1 MNHKI
6 QYHTAQIEGLDIFYR
21 EAGAPGSPVVLLL
34 HGFPTSSQMYR
45 QLIPAL
51 ADQYHVIAPDYPG
64 FGYSSAP
71 DHDQFQYSFNHFS
84 QLIEELLSQLN
95 IQSFY
100 VYLMDYGA
108 PVGFRIAARHPER
121 VRGLI
126 IQNGNAYEEGLEEFW
141 NPIKAYWEDPAN
153 PDKREALRWLTS
165 IEATKWQYTHGVRD
179 TSLISP
185 DTYTLDQAL
194 LDRPGN
200 QEIQLDLFLDY
211 GSNPPLYPAWQQYF
225 RDAQPPTL
233 IVWGQGDHI
242 FPENG
247 AHPYLRDLPD
257 AELHILKDAGH
268 FALESHGPEI
278 IGYIRAFLECQS
290 S

>member
-6 QYHTAQIEGLDIFYR
+6 QYRTAQIEGLDIFYR

-71 DHDQFQYSFNHFS
+71 DHDQFQYSFDHFS
-84 QLIEELLSQLN
+84 QLIEELLDQLN

-153 PDKREALRWLTS
+153 PDKREALRSLTS

-278 IGYIRAFLECQS
+278 IDYIRAFLERQS

>member
-6 QYHTAQIEGLDIFYR
+6 QYRTAQIEGLDIFYR

-71 DHDQFQYSFNHFS
+71 DHEQFQYSFDHFS
-84 QLIEELLSQLN
+84 QLIEELLDQLN

-153 PDKREALRWLTS
+153 PDKREALRSLTS

-278 IGYIRAFLECQS
+278 IGYIRAFLERQS

>member
-6 QYHTAQIEGLDIFYR
+6 QYRTAQIEGLDIFYR

-71 DHDQFQYSFNHFS
+71 DHDQFQYSFDHFS
-84 QLIEELLSQLN
+84 QLIEELLDQLN

-126 IQNGNAYEEGLEEFW
+126 IQNGNAYDEGLEEFW

-153 PDKREALRWLTS
+153 PDKREALRSLTS
-165 IEATKWQYTHGVRD
+165 IDATKWQYTHGVRD

-278 IGYIRAFLECQS
+278 IDYIRAFLERQS

>member
-1 MNHKI
+1 MSHKI
-6 QYHTAQIEGLDIFYR
+6 QYRTAQIEGLDIFYR

-71 DHDQFQYSFNHFS
+71 DHDQFQYSFDHFS
-84 QLIEELLSQLN
+84 QLIEELLAQLN
-95 IQSFY
+95 IQNFY

-278 IGYIRAFLECQS
+278 IDYIRAFLERQS

>member
-1 MNHKI
+1 MEHKI
-6 QYHTAQIEGLDIFYR
+6 QYHTVQINGLNIFYR

-34 HGFPTSSQMYR
+34 HGFPTSSHMYR

-71 DHDQFQYSFNHFS
+71 DHDQFRYSFEHFS
-84 QLIEELLSQLN
+84 QLIEELLAQLN
-95 IQSFY
+95 IRSFY
-100 VYLMDYGA
+100 MYLMDYGA
-108 PVGFRIAARHPER
+108 PVGFRIAAGHPER
-121 VRGLI
+121 IRGLI
-126 IQNGNAYEEGLEEFW
+126 IQNGNAYDEGLEEFW

-165 IEATKWQYTHGVRD
+165 IEATKWQYTHGVD
-179 TSLISP
+179 DASLISP

-247 AHPYLRDLPD
+247 AHPYLRDLPQ
-257 AELHILKDAGH
+257 AELHLLKDAGH

-278 IGYIRAFLECQS
+278 IQYIWAFLERHRF
-290 S
+290 

>member
-6 QYHTAQIEGLDIFYR
+6 QYRTAQIEGLDIFYR

-71 DHDQFQYSFNHFS
+71 DHDQFQYSFDHFS
-84 QLIEELLSQLN
+84 QLIEELLAQLN
-95 IQSFY
+95 IQNFY

-278 IGYIRAFLECQS
+278 IDYIRAFLERQS

>member
-6 QYHTAQIEGLDIFYR
+6 QYRTARIEGLDIFYR

-71 DHDQFQYSFNHFS
+71 DHNQFQYSFNHFS
-84 QLIEELLSQLN
+84 QLIEELLAQLN
-95 IQSFY
+95 IKSFY

-278 IGYIRAFLECQS
+278 IDYIRAFLERQS

>member
-6 QYHTAQIEGLDIFYR
+6 QYRTARIEGLDIFYR

-71 DHDQFQYSFNHFS
+71 DHNQFQYSFNHFS
-84 QLIEELLSQLN
+84 QLIEELLAQLN
-95 IQSFY
+95 IKSFY

-278 IGYIRAFLECQS
+278 MDYIRAFLERQS

>member
-21 EAGAPGSPVVLLL
+21 EAGTPGSPVVLLL

-45 QLIPAL
+45 QLMPAL

-71 DHDQFQYSFNHFS
+71 DHDQFQYSFDHFS
-84 QLIEELLSQLN
+84 QLIEELLAQLN

-108 PVGFRIAARHPER
+108 PVGFRIAARHPAQ

-153 PDKREALRWLTS
+153 SDKREALRWLTS
-165 IEATKWQYTHGVRD
+165 IEATKWQYTHGVHD
-179 TSLISP
+179 TSFISP

-225 RDAQPPTL
+225 RDVQPPTL

-268 FALESHGPEI
+268 FALESDGPEI
-278 IGYIRAFLECQS
+278 IGYIRAFLERQS